1 MPFDSTMSNQ
11 VKSNEMQRTF
21 QNNSVGS
28 TEVCLTS
35 CEQIVF
41 RFELEMQQ
49 FWIAL
54 HSIRNFSMN
63 ISDSDREKK
72 YWINIFLLL
81 RHHRPTKC
89 LMNMALPHFALI
101 KTFSG
106 EQTLFANENAKF
118 EMLYLQSNI
127 VGGWKVCFKHFSC
140 CVHSCL
146 QKRLKQT
153 FRPIKSWLSNMII
166 IFRPQYY
173 SQSTGLSSLI
183 ILQVDWNHRH
193 N

>member
-1 MPFDSTMSNQ
+1 MYFSIIRCFIKYCLAKCLSIRQCQTKLSQTKCKEHSRSIRSVALRSVWLPVN
-11 VKSNEMQRTF
+11 KSCF
-21 QNNSVGS
+21 ALSWKCNN
-28 TEVCLTS
+28 
-35 CEQIVF
+35 
-41 RFELEMQQ
+41 FELPFIPSEI
-49 FWIAL
+49 FRWIFRTR
-54 HSIRNFSMN
+54 IERKN
-63 ISDSDREKK
+63 IELT
-72 YWINIFLLL
+72 FLLL

-127 VGGWKVCFKHFSC
+127 VGGWKVCFKHCSC

-153 FRPIKSWLSNMII
+153 FRPIKS
-166 IFRPQYY
+166 
-173 SQSTGLSSLI
+173 
-183 ILQVDWNHRH
+183 
-193 N
+193 